1 MREFNWGSGRPVAVL
16 LLLLLAGTV
25 AVGTR
30 SGLAASPPLIA
41 TLCDRW
47 DDEETAEL
55 LRERCDALIFLLG
68 EWLPVFCCCWGVC

>member
-1 MREFNWGSGRPVAVL
+1 MREFNWGSGRPVAV

-30 SGLAASPPLIA
+30 SGLAASPPP
-41 TLCDRW
+41 LCDRW

-68 EWLPVFCCCWGVC
+68 EWMLVFCCCWGVC